1 MPRPRSALSVMMAL
15 VSPHAL
21 AILGAAVALALTYRG
36 EAGPDDRAG
45 PARAGQ
51 AIVGDDGG
59 TVHVTLGVADADILT
74 KLVVHGPDG
83 EDLVRFLMY
92 QNGAFTVE
100 PTGSDFPRFIV
111 HRDSARSVQMGL
123 GNSRTVI
130 DLLAQPD
137 GSVDMGVTN
146 PVGEQVYGVRVTAEG
161 DVLPHEDLPAP

>member
-1 MPRPRSALSVMMAL
+1 MPRARFALSVMMAL

-45 PARAGQ
+45 PARAGR
-51 AIVGDDGG
+51 AIVSDDGG
-59 TVHVTLGVADADILT
+59 TVHVTLGVADADTST

-83 EDLVRFLMY
+83 ADLVRFLMY

-100 PTGSDFPRFIV
+100 PTGSDSAPFIV
-111 HRDSARSVQMGL
+111 RRDSARSVQMGM
-123 GNSRTVI
+123 GNSRGNFA
-130 DLLAQPD
+130 LLARTD

-146 PVGEQVYGVRVTAEG
+146 RVGKQVHGVRVTAEG